1 MIKLEINGLE
11 FFVKNTLSVLEAC
24 KYVGITIPRF
34 CYHET
39 LSVAGNCRMCL
50 VEVSNSP
57 KPVASCALP
66 VLNNMKIFV
75 NTPLVQKARENVLE
89 TLLLNHPLDCPICDQ
104 AGECDLQDQAKLFG
118 SDYSRFFFNKRS
130 VEDKYCGPLI
140 KTIMTRCI
148 HCTRC
153 VRFSTEIAG
162 LPLLGTLNRGGTTEI
177 GGYINSN
184 FNSEISGNV
193 IDLCPVGALT
203 SKPYAFK
210 ARPWELKSIESIDL
224 TDSLGSNLYINYKE
238 TEIMRILPKVN
249 NSLNDSIISD
259 KARFSYDSQMHNRL
273 TKIFKLNSSLNTFEQ
288 KSKKDF
294 FSSFTL
300 KDEES
305 LFIINE
311 QLDFETL
318 DELKVLSAISPKNRI
333 KSINSNLINSSNLFI
348 NFNSASINSL
358 SHESKLCFFF
368 STNPRLENTLINTK
382 IRLKCANTDFSSYSF
397 GIKHNSNFSLRFV
410 NLHINSILLLLKGKL
425 PLFSKLLIKST
436 NPIILVGNSLAKR
449 NLSFERLLCFIK
461 KANPSSVLIN
471 LLMGSNS
478 ASVKMLGI
486 SNITT
491 IDLENSKS
499 IYFINLDSNFITS
512 KVITKIKNK
521 NLIWLNTHGS
531 ELAKKCKVI
540 LPIASHFETE
550 SININLEYRPQKA
563 YKVLEKL
570 QDSVILK
577 DFIKVLITDAGSNT
591 NYKISNSY
599 IFELINNPNLFK
611 KINSKFLNNLLE
623 NKGLN
628 SNSVISL
635 YPLKTELED
644 FYINIK
650 DSKNSL
656 VMNKCSQEYRKRT
669 VNF

>member
-50 VEVSNSP
+50 VEISNSP

-66 VLNNMKIFV
+66 VLNNMKVFV

-177 GGYINSN
+177 GGYISSS

-259 KARFSYDSQMHNRL
+259 KARFSYDSQMNNRL
-273 TKIFKLNSSLNTFEQ
+273 TKIFKLNSSLNKFEQ

-294 FSSFTL
+294 FSSFNL
-300 KDEES
+300 KDEEN

-333 KSINSNLINSSNLFI
+333 KSINSNLINSSNIFI
-348 NFNSASINSL
+348 NFNSASVNSL
-358 SHESKLCFFF
+358 SHESKLCFFL

-397 GIKHNSNFSLRFV
+397 GIKHNSNFSVRFV
-410 NLHINSILLLLKGKL
+410 NLNTNSILLFLKGKL
-425 PLFSKLLIKST
+425 PLFSKLLIKSI

-449 NLSFERLLCFIK
+449 NLSFERLLCLIK
-461 KANPSSVLIN
+461 KTNPSSILIN

-491 IDLENSKS
+491 IDLESSKN

-623 NKGLN
+623 NKGLK

-635 YPLKTELED
+635 YPLKTEIED
-644 FYINIK
+644 FYISIK
-650 DSKNSL
+650 ESKNSL
-656 VMNKCSQEYRKRT
+656 VMNKCSQEYRKIT
-669 VNF
+669 INF